1 MVLDDAEIIL
11 AYNGELRGLAN
22 YYALAY
28 SVKREM
34 NRLEYIWQ
42 ISLFKTLA
50 AKYQISVKKIA
61 KRLKTEDG
69 HSLTIQGDKKT
80 RVIKVF
86 RLKDL
91 KQPNPTDRTIDTP
104 PDTLS
109 LTLSRSELIRRL
121 NTKKCEYCETTTGS
135 FEVHH
140 IRRMKDVAHGQP
152 GTERHWFSVQN
163 AMIFSTQEN
172 SLTKNTSEHKV
183 EGKPYAVNVARTVWR
198 GGDGRPR
205 KRRPLPTQP
214 RRAALV
220 DRVHL

>member
-34 NRLEYIWQ
+34 NKLEYIWQ
-42 ISLFKTLA
+42 TSLFKTLA
-50 AKYQISVKKIA
+50 AKYQVSVKKIA

-80 RVIKVF
+80 RVIRVL
-86 RLKDL
+86 RMKDL

-104 PDTLS
+104 PNTLS

-121 NTKKCEYCETTTGS
+121 NMKKCEYCETTTGS

-140 IRRMKDVAHGQP
+140 IRRMKDVV
-152 GTERHWFSVQN
+152 R
-163 AMIFSTQEN
+163 
-172 SLTKNTSEHKV
+172 
-183 EGKPYAVNVARTVWR
+183 GKEKWQQIMVARN
-198 GGDGRPR
+198 R
-205 KRRPLPTQP
+205 KIVNRNPLLL
-214 RRAALV
+214 RYSFE
-220 DRVHL
+220 RVAKSFKHGEL